1 MGSKLVKNSNLA
13 RKRSEEHEFNDEYG
27 DEYQESKFGGFPE
40 YFRRKRVKLQN
51 LDARI
56 RSESTN
62 QPQIFKGIVTYVNGY
77 TQPSLQD
84 IHHLVVSHGGCFMQ
98 YLDGKT
104 SVTHIIASNLTL
116 KKAKEFR
123 EYRIVKPAWI
133 VESVAAGRLL
143 QWDKYKVLHER
154 PTQQLL
160 QFNNGGIGFQK
171 NVPQGGYHEQT
182 DTCWY
187 SKNLTTIIN
196 SIEDKHICDQSPS
209 DPGKSYQLISD
220 PSPIEKVEV
229 KSQKTTPST
238 PQLFKRDLLPE
249 SLPIKSTLAN
259 ELNKVDCNTGKIK
272 NLMETPQST
281 STSISQS
288 PLFKKSRDHSNL
300 GLKADLSRPILEHE
314 INPPKNENLSEV
326 RDIKSIGHENCNTLA
341 VTNTK
346 PRNISAADPKFIA
359 QFYAESRL
367 HHLSHWK
374 SQLKSR
380 FQKLACKTAAD
391 QVTSLKRDSGA
402 RRYIIHVDM
411 DSFFC
416 SVSARNVTRCMQSPA
431 AVAHGSGPGSEIAS
445 CNYPARSFG
454 VKNGMWMKNAL
465 QICPQL
471 QVLPYDFPAYEEA
484 SNQFYG
490 AVLGIGGIV
499 QSVSVDEALVDIT
512 NICHADSCADA
523 SQIDILREEEKAEEI
538 ARVLRQRIKK
548 ESGCDASVGIGP
560 NILLAKLALR
570 RAKPAGQY
578 HIKPSEAQEFIGKL
592 CIQDLPGVAQ
602 NIGGRLEKI
611 GVKQVKDIHELT
623 QATLLKILGPKTGRR
638 VWEYSHGIDHSIVGH
653 QSVRKS
659 VSAEINWGIRF
670 LSQKEADEFV
680 RNLCRE
686 LEHRL
691 VKQGLRGKQMTLK
704 IMRKSDH
711 APSEPQK
718 HLGHGICDSFSKS
731 VVLDVATNQAETLGQ
746 EAVSILRSYRFLPTE
761 LRGIG
766 VQMTRLESL
775 EPTDVPPKN
784 RVQKKISFNP
794 TVARDTFSHVCSE
807 EKNEDPWTLRGKRA
821 FSDNK
826 ESTPSPSSPNGLGN
840 QQCSPTVVNYPARVP
855 VGDSRVYAENPIKNK
870 AITKQSPVTT
880 GTQFVIPSQIDAGV
894 LAELPCDIRTRLM
907 AQSRTRSVIHP
918 RPNLQTSSLS
928 RSTGSHGSEPLPSQ
942 FDPEVFAALPPDLKT
957 EVLENYKSSVAQAAD
972 SSHELG
978 LANQPRTH
986 PKPIHPTSPSTKCQR
1001 ERPSISKPEPAA
1013 YPATP
1018 DPSFLA
1024 ALPASVRADVLEDHW
1039 KQRRGAQKPKLFAD
1053 RLELSKRCNEPFP
1066 PTVRHIIL
1074 PTRKPRPTF
1083 TTQGLSS
1090 LADLRIKLG
1099 EWHKEFAMD
1108 GPHPDDA
1115 AAMVRYLRRVVL
1127 EERDLAKVVSLLRW
1141 LEWLIDENTESAR
1154 GIEAWLVALKGIKEN
1169 VQMAVRDRGLGYLDI

>member
-13 RKRSEEHEFNDEYG
+13 RKRAEEHEFNDEYG

-123 EYRIVKPAWI
+123 QYRIVKPAWI

-143 QWDKYKVLHER
+143 PWDRYKVLHER

-160 QFNNGGIGFQK
+160 QFSNGGIGIHT
-171 NVPQGGYHEQT
+171 NVPQGGYHDQT

-196 SIEDKHICDQSPS
+196 SIEDKHICDKSSS
-209 DPGKSYQLISD
+209 DPRKNYQLISD
-220 PSPIEKVEV
+220 PSPLETTEIKF
-229 KSQKTTPST
+229 QKTTPST
-238 PQLFKRDLLPE
+238 PQLFKGDLLSE
-249 SLPIKSTLAN
+249 SLAITSTLAN

-272 NLMETPQST
+272 NLLDTPQST
-281 STSISQS
+281 SATISQS
-288 PLFKKSRDHSNL
+288 PLYKKGRDHSNL
-300 GLKADLSRPILEHE
+300 GLKADLITD
-314 INPPKNENLSEV
+314 N
-326 RDIKSIGHENCNTLA
+326 
-341 VTNTK
+341 K

-380 FQKLACKTAAD
+380 FQKLACETAAD
-391 QVTSLKRDSGA
+391 QVTSLKRNVGS

-416 SVSARNVTRCMQSPA
+416 SVSARRVTGCMQTPA

-454 VKNGMWMKNAL
+454 IKNGMWMKNAL
-465 QICPQL
+465 LICPHL

-490 AVLGIGGIV
+490 VVLGIGGTV

-512 NICHADSCADA
+512 NICQADSCADA
-523 SQIDILREEEKAEEI
+523 SQVDILREQEKAEEI
-538 ARVLRQRIKK
+538 ARVLRERIKK

-578 HIKPSEAQEFIGKL
+578 HIKPSEVREFIGKL

-638 VWEYSHGIDHSIVGH
+638 IWEYSLGIDHSVVGH

-680 RNLCRE
+680 RNLCCE

-731 VVLDVATNQAETLGQ
+731 VVLDVATNHAETMGQ

-766 VQMTRLESL
+766 VQMTRLESS
-775 EPTDVPPKN
+775 EPTDVPTKN

-794 TVARDTFSHVCSE
+794 AVACDTFSHVC
-807 EKNEDPWTLRGKRA
+807 NDL
-821 FSDNK
+821 
-826 ESTPSPSSPNGLGN
+826 
-840 QQCSPTVVNYPARVP
+840 
-855 VGDSRVYAENPIKNK
+855 RVYDEIPTKNK

-894 LAELPCDIRTRLM
+894 LAELPGDIRTRLM
-907 AQSRTRSVIHP
+907 AQSRTRSIIHR
-918 RPNLQTSSLS
+918 RPNVLTSSKS
-928 RSTGSHGSEPLPSQ
+928 RSTGSHGLEPLPSQ
-942 FDPEVFAALPPDLKT
+942 FDPEVFEALPPDLKT
-957 EVLENYKSSVAQAAD
+957 EVLENYKSSVAQASN

-978 LANQPRTH
+978 LANEPQAQPKTTH
-986 PKPIHPTSPSTKCQR
+986 RTSPSTKRQR
-1001 ERPSISKPEPAA
+1001 ERLSSSKPQPAA

-1053 RLELSKRCNEPFP
+1053 RLEPPKRCNEPFP
-1066 PTVRHIIL
+1066 PIVRHIIL
-1074 PTRKPRPTF
+1074 PTRTPRPTF

-1090 LADLRIKLG
+1090 STDFG
-1099 EWHKEFAMD
+1099 
-1108 GPHPDDA
+1108 
-1115 AAMVRYLRRVVL
+1115 
-1127 EERDLAKVVSLLRW
+1127 
-1141 LEWLIDENTESAR
+1141 
-1154 GIEAWLVALKGIKEN
+1154 
-1169 VQMAVRDRGLGYLDI
+1169 

>member
-13 RKRSEEHEFNDEYG
+13 RKRAEEHEFNDEYG

-123 EYRIVKPAWI
+123 QYRIVKPAWI

-143 QWDKYKVLHER
+143 PWDRYKVLHER

-160 QFNNGGIGFQK
+160 QFSNGGIGIHT
-171 NVPQGGYHEQT
+171 NVPQGGYHDQT

-196 SIEDKHICDQSPS
+196 SIEDKHICDKSSS
-209 DPGKSYQLISD
+209 DPRKNYQLISD
-220 PSPIEKVEV
+220 PSPLETTEIKF
-229 KSQKTTPST
+229 QKTTPST
-238 PQLFKRDLLPE
+238 PQLFKGDLLSE
-249 SLPIKSTLAN
+249 SLAITSTLAN

-272 NLMETPQST
+272 NLLDTPQST
-281 STSISQS
+281 SATISQS
-288 PLFKKSRDHSNL
+288 PLYKKGRDHSNL
-300 GLKADLSRPILEHE
+300 GLKADLITD
-314 INPPKNENLSEV
+314 N
-326 RDIKSIGHENCNTLA
+326 
-341 VTNTK
+341 K

-380 FQKLACKTAAD
+380 FQKLACETAAD
-391 QVTSLKRDSGA
+391 QVTSLKRNVGS

-416 SVSARNVTRCMQSPA
+416 SVSARRVTGCMQTPA

-454 VKNGMWMKNAL
+454 IKNGMWMKNAL
-465 QICPQL
+465 LICPHL

-490 AVLGIGGIV
+490 VVLGIGGTV

-512 NICHADSCADA
+512 NICQADSCADA
-523 SQIDILREEEKAEEI
+523 SQVDILREQEKAEEI
-538 ARVLRQRIKK
+538 ARVLRERIKK

-578 HIKPSEAQEFIGKL
+578 HIKPSEVREFIGKL

-638 VWEYSHGIDHSIVGH
+638 IWEYSLGIDHSVVGH

-680 RNLCRE
+680 RNLCCE

-731 VVLDVATNQAETLGQ
+731 VVLDVATNHAETMGQ

-766 VQMTRLESL
+766 VQMTRLESS
-775 EPTDVPPKN
+775 EPTDVPTKN

-794 TVARDTFSHVCSE
+794 AVACDTFSHVC
-807 EKNEDPWTLRGKRA
+807 NDL
-821 FSDNK
+821 
-826 ESTPSPSSPNGLGN
+826 
-840 QQCSPTVVNYPARVP
+840 
-855 VGDSRVYAENPIKNK
+855 RVYDEIPTKNK

-894 LAELPCDIRTRLM
+894 LAELPGDIRTRLM
-907 AQSRTRSVIHP
+907 AQSRTRSIIHR
-918 RPNLQTSSLS
+918 RPNVLTSSKS
-928 RSTGSHGSEPLPSQ
+928 RSTGSHGLEPLPSQ
-942 FDPEVFAALPPDLKT
+942 FDPEVFEALPPDLKT
-957 EVLENYKSSVAQAAD
+957 EVLENYKSSVAQASN

-978 LANQPRTH
+978 LANEPQAQPKTTH
-986 PKPIHPTSPSTKCQR
+986 RTSPSTKRQR
-1001 ERPSISKPEPAA
+1001 ERLSSSKPQPAA

-1053 RLELSKRCNEPFP
+1053 RLEPPKRCNEPFP
-1066 PTVRHIIL
+1066 PIVRHIIL
-1074 PTRKPRPTF
+1074 PTRTPRPTF

-1090 LADLRIKLG
+1090 LTDLRIKLG
-1099 EWHKEFAMD
+1099 EWHREFAID

-1141 LEWLIDENTESAR
+1141 LEWLIGENTESAR

-1169 VQMAVRDRGLGYLDI
+1169 VQMAVRDRGLGHLDI

>member
-229 KSQKTTPST
+229 KSQKTTPGT

-300 GLKADLSRPILEHE
+300 GLKADLI
-314 INPPKNENLSEV
+314 
-326 RDIKSIGHENCNTLA
+326 
-341 VTNTK
+341 TNTK

-380 FQKLACKTAAD
+380 FQKLACETAAD

-490 AVLGIGGIV
+490 AVLGIGGTV

-794 TVARDTFSHVCSE
+794 TVARDTFSHVCS
-807 EKNEDPWTLRGKRA
+807 
-821 FSDNK
+821 
-826 ESTPSPSSPNGLGN
+826 
-840 QQCSPTVVNYPARVP
+840 
-855 VGDSRVYAENPIKNK
+855 DSRVYAENPIKNK